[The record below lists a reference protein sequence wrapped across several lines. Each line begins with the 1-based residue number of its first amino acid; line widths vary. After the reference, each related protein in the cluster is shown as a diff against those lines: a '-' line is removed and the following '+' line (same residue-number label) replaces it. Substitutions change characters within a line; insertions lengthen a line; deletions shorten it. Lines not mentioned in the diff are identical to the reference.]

1 MSPLLQVKNLSVS
14 IGKSR
19 PVDHV
24 DFTLEQGKI
33 LGIAGESGSGKSL
46 TALSVMGLLPHGAK
60 RGGTADWTG
69 FEGNDFDLFAQNEQ
83 EMQSLRGRSISKIFQ
98 EPMTAL
104 NPLMTIGDQVAEPFL
119 IHGQMARQDAIDAA
133 AHLLERVG
141 LPADHLSLKR
151 YPHELSGGQRQR
163 VMIAQAIALKPK
175 LLIAD
180 EPTTALDVITQAGI
194 LDLLTRLVDEDDMAM
209 MLITHDLA
217 VLSNRCHDLVMMQNG
232 RLVESGAAKAV
243 LQHPKHPYT
252 QSLMK
257 ASVYQPP
264 SPIKSSPSS
273 PLLLAL
279 REASL
284 TYRTGN
290 GIFDRSSAIEAVKK
304 VSLTLHQGESLGLV
318 GASGCGKSSL
328 TRAILG
334 LHPLSHG
341 AITLDGETII
351 DGGKTA
357 PQLSPAVRAKMQIV
371 FQDPFGSFNPRHKVE
386 RLIRE
391 PLHLLGSNYPSRDG
405 RGLVTEALIDVGLSP
420 DDQDKYIH
428 EFSGGQRQRIAIA
441 RALIIKPKLIIL
453 DEAVSALDVSVRG
466 QILDLLMWLK
476 STHHLAYLFISH
488 DLNVV
493 RSVSDRVAVMD
504 QGQIIETG
512 ETAKVLSQPKHEV
525 TQRLI
530 AAIPQF
536 STQ

>member
-83 EMQSLRGRSISKIFQ
+83 EMQSLRGRSISMIFQ

-141 LPADHLSLKR
+141 LPSDPPALKR

-232 RLVESGAAKAV
+232 RVVESGAAKAV
-243 LQHPKHPYT
+243 LRQPKHPYT
-252 QSLMK
+252 KSLMK

-290 GIFDRSSAIEAVKK
+290 GIFDRSSSIEAVKK

-357 PQLSPAVRAKMQIV
+357 PPLSPAVRAKMQIV

-391 PLHLLGSNYPSRDG
+391 PLHLLGRNHPSRDD
-405 RGLVTEALIDVGLSP
+405 RDLAAEALIDVGLLP

-466 QILDLLMWLK
+466 QILDLLMRLK
-476 STHHLAYLFISH
+476 STHHLTYLFISH